1 MGLNLRADEEDK
13 TQPQPSKK
21 ANSHLESLKE
31 DQRIWHLLA
40 NGDSITATVKENL
53 NDYKKD
59 EYPTISDEMLA
70 LRGKRESFTC
80 HRMQRDGN
88 QIWLLKGFGYYWHEY
103 WLKDFELIYH
113 KEESQ

>member
-13 TQPQPSKK
+13 AQEQPSKK
-21 ANSHLESLKE
+21 ADKHIDILRE
-31 DQRIWHLLA
+31 DQKIWHLLN
-40 NGDSITATVKENL
+40 NGDSIEATVKENL

-59 EYPTISDEMLA
+59 EYPTLSDEMLA
-70 LRGKRESFTC
+70 LRGKREMFTC
-80 HRMQRDGN
+80 YKMAHNGSTV
-88 QIWLLKGFGYYWHEY
+88 WLLKGFGYYWHNY